1 MLNKKIILTSP
12 YKNAF
17 IFEYGNLDDN
27 TIWILPP
34 SKKIFNIDNFTLRV
48 IFDINNGTKVDV
60 ISKKYDLSMQE
71 IQSILDKLN
80 NEQAITEMNGGRI
93 IMAQNND
100 TIEISPVLCLSAIML
115 FIQVEYFRNIAHT
128 YIMSSFLDSTIVA
141 IVAIILVFFH
151 ELGHYLAC
159 VKYFKPQFGFMFVS
173 IFPTIYVNTNLS
185 WTLSKSIRIF
195 INLSGAFYDLI
206 VNTILIFMVILFPNL
221 EYFITPLLMLQ
232 YSRLLIV
239 LNPLLPGDGYWILSD
254 ILNKV
259 NLKQK
264 SLRELLSFKFNFM
277 SAFGLISFVMMI
289 VPMIF
294 FCIYVFNLIYSLIQ
308 KLGLL

>member
-1 MLNKKIILTSP
+1 MDNKRRILTSP

-17 IFEYGNLDDN
+17 VFEYGNLDDN

-34 SKKIFNIDNFTLRV
+34 SQKVFNIDQFTLKV
-48 IFDINNGTKVDV
+48 ILDMNNGTKVDV
-60 ISKKYDLSMQE
+60 ISKKYDLPMEE
-71 IQSILDKLN
+71 IQSILNKLSF
-80 NEQAITEMNGGRI
+80 ESAITEQNCGRI
-93 IMAQNND
+93 MMSQNND
-100 TIEISPVLCLSAIML
+100 TVDLAPLLTLSVVML
-115 FIQVEYFRNIAHT
+115 FIQIEYFRNVAHT
-128 YIMSSFLDSTIVA
+128 FIMNSFADSM
-141 IVAIILVFFH
+141 IVAIIAIAVVFFH

-159 VKYFKPQFGFMFVS
+159 IKHFKPRFGFMFVS

-195 INLSGAFYDLI
+195 INLSGAFADLI
-206 VNTILIFMVILFPNL
+206 VNTVLVFMVVLFPKL

-254 ILNKV
+254 VLNKV

-264 SLRELLSFKFNFM
+264 SLRELLSFRFNFM
-277 SAFGLISFVMMI
+277 SFFGLVSFIMM
-289 VPMIF
+289 VAPMIF
-294 FCIYVFNLIYSLIQ
+294 FGIYIFNLIYNFNQ

>member
-1 MLNKKIILTSP
+1 MDNKRRLLTSP

-17 IFEYGNLDDN
+17 VFEYGNLDDN

-34 SKKIFNIDNFTLRV
+34 SQKVFNIDQFTLKV
-48 IFDINNGTKVDV
+48 ILDINNGTKVDV
-60 ISKKYDLSMQE
+60 ISKKYDLPMEE
-71 IQSILDKLN
+71 IQSILNKLSF
-80 NEQAITEMNGGRI
+80 EKAIVEKNCGRI
-93 IMAQNND
+93 VMSQNND
-100 TIEISPVLCLSAIML
+100 TIDLAPVLSLSVIML
-115 FIQVEYFRNIAHT
+115 FIQIEYFRNIAHT
-128 YIMSSFLDSTIVA
+128 FIMNSFVDSIIVA
-141 IVAIILVFFH
+141 IAAIAVVFFH

-159 VKYFKPQFGFMFVS
+159 IKYFKPRFGFMFVS

-195 INLSGAFYDLI
+195 INLSGAFADLI
-206 VNTILIFMVILFPNL
+206 VNTVLIFVVVLFPKF
-221 EYFITPLLMLQ
+221 EYFVTPLLMLQ

-254 ILNKV
+254 SLNKV

-264 SLRELLSFKFNFM
+264 SLRELLSFRFNFM
-277 SAFGLISFVMMI
+277 SFFGFVSFIMMI

-294 FCIYVFNLIYSLIQ
+294 FGIYVFNLIYSLIQ
-308 KLGLL
+308 KLGFL